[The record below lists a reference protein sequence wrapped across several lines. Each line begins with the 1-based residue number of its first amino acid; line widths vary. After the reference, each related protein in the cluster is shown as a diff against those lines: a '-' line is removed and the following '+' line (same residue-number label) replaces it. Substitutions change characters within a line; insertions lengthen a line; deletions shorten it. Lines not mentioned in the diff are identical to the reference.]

1 MKWPC
6 EVQASRARRVE
17 GLGPRYPGVPSLTG
31 SAGAWP
37 RRVASAHPLAPREH
51 ATSGLDL
58 GTGTPTGD
66 KGTRKGRVAEIDR
79 QGIVQH
85 TTCARRCHRPSGCA
99 ALLVEPTLDPVEPG
113 AQPLRGNPDPYTHG
127 EASFR

>member
-1 MKWPC
+1 
-6 EVQASRARRVE
+6 VQS
-17 GLGPRYPGVPSLTG
+17 GPD
-31 SAGAWP
+31 AWHRLILP
-37 RRVASAHPLAPREH
+37 HFEH

-85 TTCARRCHRPSGCA
+85 TTCARRCHRPPGCA
-99 ALLVEPTLDPVEPG
+99 AVLVEPTLDPVEPG
-113 AQPLRGNPDPYTHG
+113 TQAVRWEADPDAHG
-127 EASFR
+127 EAMFSLSDHEAGDSSHRFVPFLF